1 MFIEKTREKKEV
13 YHFPLYLSS
22 KQLSKSGF
30 FFLEKN
36 NKIKA
41 ILILNEAQYVLCSIK
56 RFDEGDT

>member
-30 FFLEKN
+30 FFWK
-36 NKIKA
+36 KTTKSK
-41 ILILNEAQYVLCSIK
+41 Q
-56 RFDEGDT
+56 F